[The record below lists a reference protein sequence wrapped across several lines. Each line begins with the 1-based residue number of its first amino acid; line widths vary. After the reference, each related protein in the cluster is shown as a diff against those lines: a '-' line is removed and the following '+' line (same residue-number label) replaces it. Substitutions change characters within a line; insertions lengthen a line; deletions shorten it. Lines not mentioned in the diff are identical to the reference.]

1 MTSDVIKS
9 KTRVSAIAK
18 TKDFLSPDPAWE
30 LSFWGRL
37 SQGRRELAV
46 LLRRDVTAEK
56 LAELIG
62 ATGPTMTGW
71 KRGSQPKK
79 KKLEALEKLFREAG
93 LGQYTARYLDWGPS
107 LPEPEVNLE
116 RAGGKPAR
124 IRKEG

>member
-9 KTRVSAIAK
+9 KSRVNAIAK

-46 LLRRDVTAEK
+46 LLRKDVTAGK
-56 LAELIG
+56 LAKLIG

-79 KKLEALEKLFREAG
+79 KNLEALEKLFRKVG
-93 LGQYTARYLDWGPS
+93 LGQYTARYLDWGPT
-107 LPEPEVNLE
+107 LPEAPEVNLE
-116 RAGGKPAR
+116 RAEV
-124 IRKEG
+124 RKEG